1 MLCPSVY
8 SVTIDG
14 IGVKKQCSE
23 LAHLSWII
31 YRNTTTAAASAHS
44 PETVPLTKGS
54 ISKRGHVMPSA
65 FAGKALLAFSDESP
79 GFNHICPGTLRNIF
93 QHQVFFLPPFIYTCF
108 LLSFLFFLI
117 LNINI
122 STATH
127 SPIFLFYFL
136 TNFTYK
142 IHQISSSSTS
152 KYSYPFVFNQT
163 QTLIFTLSLS
173 FFILKFYFTER
184 RRMEREKKIKE
195 ENK

>member
-93 QHQVFFLPPFIYTCF
+93 QHQVFFCLPLSTPVSSFFSVLFNFKYKYIHCNTFTYF
-108 LLSFLFFLI
+108 SFLFS
-117 LNINI
+117 N
-122 STATH
+122 
-127 SPIFLFYFL
+127 
-136 TNFTYK
+136 
-142 IHQISSSSTS
+142 
-152 KYSYPFVFNQT
+152 
-163 QTLIFTLSLS
+163 
-173 FFILKFYFTER
+173 
-184 RRMEREKKIKE
+184 
-195 ENK
+195 

>member
-1 MLCPSVY
+1 MFWVGPLKLDYLQKHHHSSC
-8 SVTIDG
+8 VTSFTWD
-14 IGVKKQCSE
+14 C
-23 LAHLSWII
+23 
-31 YRNTTTAAASAHS
+31 TTD
-44 PETVPLTKGS
+44 KGS

-93 QHQVFFLPPFIYTCF
+93 QHQVFFLPPFIYICF

-184 RRMEREKKIKE
+184 RRMEK